1 MRIKLDK
8 EDVPGGGGEGGYAL
22 VLWADVRCR
31 SENREIT

>member
-8 EDVPGGGGEGGYAL
+8 EDVPGGGEGGYAL
-22 VLWADVRCR
+22 VLWADVRCH